1 MHTGDVT
8 VIALFSAAAV
18 LTAAAAARPR
28 WRRRLPKVVGLVAG
42 AVLAAFL
49 VGRGVAE
56 FFIVH
61 YGDPA
66 SYRNAWGGPSL
77 AGVFA
82 VHSGPAVA
90 ILLGA
95 GAYLV
100 RRHRARRAPSRRLT
114 PDRLTPDRLTP
125 DRLTPDRLTP
135 DLLTPDLLTPDRLT
149 SGPSPSD
156 RGTAGRVTS
165 GTGPSGT
172 GPSGSGAGRDV
183 RPLAR
188 SGGHR

>member
-1 MHTGDVT
+1 M
-8 VIALFSAAAV
+8 S
-18 LTAAAAARPR
+18 
-28 WRRRLPKVVGLVAG
+28 
-42 AVLAAFL
+42 LAAFL

-95 GAYLV
+95 GLSRPV
-100 RRHRARRAPSRRLT
+100 APSPPRPLRPRPVRLR
-114 PDRLTPDRLTP
+114 PLRPRPVRLRPLRP
-125 DRLTPDRLTP
+125 RPV
-135 DLLTPDLLTPDRLT
+135 
-149 SGPSPSD
+149 SP
-156 RGTAGRVTS
+156 RVT
-165 GTGPSGT
+165 TGPSAA
-172 GPSGSGAGRDV
+172 SDV

-188 SGGHR
+188 TGGHR

>member
-28 WRRRLPKVVGLVAG
+28 WRRRPPKVIGLAAG

-125 DRLTPDRLTP
+125 D
-135 DLLTPDLLTPDRLT
+135 LLTPDLLTPDRLT